1 MGYVSSRMTIRG
13 FTLLAIVVLMSSY
26 ISTYAFAGSGVSTSS
41 TSTSSTSQHS
51 TVSSISN
58 GYDGNQETYT
68 ELEASGDSD
77 LFSTCSYNSFAEV
90 TYTLS
95 LNSSG
100 NQTISMFAFSQ
111 TVHSMQT
118 GWSDVPELMMF
129 ANIFTAWSSNVTNNS
144 LTASPREIDLG
155 SITPRLNSTIDVNVR
170 IQHNGTFT
178 SNCEA
183 YLNVYDFTTQS
194 TALPSISYSGSPYLF
209 TKDTAITDLVPTNTG
224 GAASSWSITMAH
236 FQVGLHLALISGTP
250 DSVTSSNS
258 ITIEATNSAGSD
270 SEQSASSSTSGSKYL
285 TRALHTFSPKTQQ
298 LLIWFQ
304 LILEVQPIQ
313 ITVDTS
319 KWACI

>member
-1 MGYVSSRMTIRG
+1 MGYVFNRMTIRS
-13 FTLLAIVVLMSSY
+13 FTLLTIVILMSSY

-41 TSTSSTSQHS
+41 TGTSITSQHS

-68 ELEASGDSD
+68 ELEASGSEASDS
-77 LFSTCSYNSFAEV
+77 FSTCSYNSFAEV

-129 ANIFTAWSSNVTNNS
+129 ANITDNSGTFTAWNSNVTNNS

-183 YLNVYDFTTQS
+183 YLSVYDFTAQS
-194 TALPSISYSGSPYLF
+194 TAIPIISYSGSPFLF
-209 TKDTAITDLVPTNTG
+209 TKDTAITELVPTNTG
-224 GAASSWSITMAH
+224 GAASSWSITSGSLPS
-236 FQVGLHLALISGTP
+236 GLAF
-250 DSVTSSNS
+250 
-258 ITIEATNSAGSD
+258 
-270 SEQSASSSTSGSKYL
+270 STS
-285 TRALHTFSPKTQQ
+285 T
-298 LLIWFQ
+298 
-304 LILEVQPIQ
+304 E
-313 ITVDTS
+313 
-319 KWACI
+319 

>member
-1 MGYVSSRMTIRG
+1 
-13 FTLLAIVVLMSSY
+13 MSSY

-41 TSTSSTSQHS
+41 TGTSITSQHS

-68 ELEASGDSD
+68 ELEASGSEASDS
-77 LFSTCSYNSFAEV
+77 FSTCSYNSFAEV

-129 ANIFTAWSSNVTNNS
+129 ANITDNSGTFTAWNSNVTNNS

-183 YLNVYDFTTQS
+183 YLSVYDFTAQS
-194 TALPSISYSGSPYLF
+194 TAIPIISYS
-209 TKDTAITDLVPTNTG
+209 
-224 GAASSWSITMAH
+224 
-236 FQVGLHLALISGTP
+236 LALHS
-250 DSVTSSNS
+250 
-258 ITIEATNSAGSD
+258 
-270 SEQSASSSTSGSKYL
+270 
-285 TRALHTFSPKTQQ
+285 FSPKTQLQAIQ
-298 LLIWFQ
+298 LLTWFQ
-304 LILEVQPIQ
+304 LINIWGCSSNVFGIPVVTSLPLGLAL
-313 ITVDTS
+313 DTTTGVIS
-319 KWACI
+319 GTPTSFFIFQYLYHHWN